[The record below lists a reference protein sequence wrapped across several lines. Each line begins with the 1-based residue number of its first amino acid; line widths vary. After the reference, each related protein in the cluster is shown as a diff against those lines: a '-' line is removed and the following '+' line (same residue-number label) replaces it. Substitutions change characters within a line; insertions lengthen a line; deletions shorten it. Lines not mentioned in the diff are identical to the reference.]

1 MYKIK
6 PAFWILLS
14 YFTYTYY
21 APLLFSFFFDLEI
34 FSYKTSNLKFST
46 SLIFTL
52 VFLFYSFIFSLSNK
66 RYVFNVKKIKEKYL
80 YRFLNVLLVF
90 IVLGVFSGINSFRYL
105 STEIGS
111 SDDKLIIIL
120 FSISTA
126 LSQLIFFY
134 IFFYD
139 FKLFYK
145 KKYKLLFFLIF
156 IFTINGI
163 ASTLFF
169 LFTSLIFIFPKTVI
183 PLISSSKVSFKT
195 YINFIL
201 ITAII
206 IFIANYLLSFA
217 ISVKQDKKV
226 SEINLSEEVYL
237 TSNYVNDRF
246 SAHLYSY
253 LINLS
258 DKTYDYDVN
267 KSMENFNN
275 IFLGFKYRFS
285 KTLGINSKKPKFG
298 TVARTNFEKINY
310 YTWLPAQFIINKNT
324 RAGTAPGFLG
334 SFFLM
339 FSFPFNFLTPF
350 IFFFMFSYVLNRI
363 VQSSDIKLN
372 FFGYLFITYFFLSFF
387 LNNPFDFL
395 LIFDE
400 TFIQLLIIL
409 FFLKFNVSKNY
420 IKI

>member
-21 APLLFSFFFDLEI
+21 APLLFSYFFDLEI
-34 FSYKTSNLKFST
+34 ISYKTSNLKLST
-46 SLIFTL
+46 SIIFSL
-52 VFLFYSFIFSLSNK
+52 VFLLYSFIFSLSNK
-66 RYVFNVKKIKEKYL
+66 TYVFNVKKIKEKYL

-90 IVLGVFSGINSFRYL
+90 ILLGSFLGVNSFRYL
-105 STEIGS
+105 STGIGS
-111 SDDKLIIIL
+111 SDDKLIIIF

-156 IFTINGI
+156 LFTINGV

-183 PLISSSKVSFKT
+183 PLISSFKVSFKT
-195 YINFIL
+195 YINVIL
-201 ITAII
+201 ITTII
-206 IFIANYLLSFA
+206 LFSVNYLLSFA
-217 ISVKQDKKV
+217 ISVKTDKKV

-275 IFLGFKYRFS
+275 IFLGFKYRFL
-285 KTLGINSKKPKFG
+285 KILGIGIEKPKLD

-310 YTWLPAQFIINKNT
+310 NTWLPAQFIINKNA